1 MSRNLNLLR
10 VLRKICTSFI
20 FLPQD
25 RFFFYSFNTFLIFV
39 QRIFLAICQ
48 IRLDFDTV
56 QTVAPILA
64 IDGNGNGI
72 GSCTSDTIAFTSP
85 SGKNPPTYCGDISG
99 THSK

>member
-1 MSRNLNLLR
+1 MYFLYFL
-10 VLRKICTSFI
+10 TTGQI
-20 FLPQD
+20 FLN
-25 RFFFYSFNTFLIFV
+25 SFNTFLIFV
-39 QRIFLAICQ
+39 QCIFIAICQ

>member
-1 MSRNLNLLR
+1 MYFPYFLLPTAQ
-10 VLRKICTSFI
+10 KIYLIISYYFI
-20 FLPQD
+20 QC
-25 RFFFYSFNTFLIFV
+25 
-39 QRIFLAICQ
+39 IFLAICQ

-56 QTVAPILA
+56 QTVAPLLA
-64 IDGNGNGI
+64 ADAAGNGI